1 MITKNHEE
9 IQLPI
14 NWNIPEDIVA
24 RYATNMVIQRLEN
37 EFLISFFEIKPPIII
52 DSPEKVIEKLK
63 DMKLIQANCVAQI
76 IIAHNKLPSFIDAL
90 KRNFDRSS
98 PEDIEK

>member
-1 MITKNHEE
+1 MANNSHEE

-37 EFLISFFEIKPPIII
+37 EFLISFFEIKPPIIL
-52 DSPEKVIEKLK
+52 DTPEKVSQKLRN
-63 DMKLIQANCVAQI
+63 MKSMQANCVAQI
-76 IIAHNKLPSFIDAL
+76 IVAENKLPAFIDAL
-90 KRNFDRSS
+90 KRNFDRLVS
-98 PEDIEK
+98 EDTKE